1 MRKGPTAMIVNVL
14 LVALAGLAG
23 LLAGIG
29 MLTVARWARERWRT
43 RRDKG
48 YSTRDTGAF

>member
-1 MRKGPTAMIVNVL
+1 MIANAL
-14 LVALAGLAG
+14 LVGLAGLAG

-29 MLTVARWARERWRT
+29 TLTVARWAHERWRT